1 MRPFCV
7 DFPGEPA
14 IISPVSF
21 QVAGH
26 QTEHY
31 RISTPIYEGPLDLLL
46 ELIERAELDIT
57 TLALAQVT
65 DQYLAYLK
73 HLEDRDPAEVSAFL
87 VIASRL
93 LQIKSAALLPRP
105 SIDAP
110 AQDEED
116 PGEALARQLIIY
128 KRFKELAG
136 VIAER
141 EARGLRTYLRVAP
154 PEIKVEARLDL
165 TGVTVRDLVLAAR
178 SILLS
183 QPDLPALSR
192 VVSRPR
198 VTIREKIT
206 SILQSIRRIG
216 QTTFRAL
223 IRSESDRVE
232 LIVTFLA
239 MLELI
244 KRRIVVATQPALFGD
259 IELSPTDELLEDEN
273 EVEIE
278 FID

>member
-1 MRPFCV
+1 M
-7 DFPGEPA
+7 
-14 IISPVSF
+14 SF

-31 RISTPIYEGPLDLLL
+31 RINTPVYEGPLDLLL
-46 ELIERAELDIT
+46 ELIEHAELDIT

-65 DQYLAYLK
+65 DQYLAHLQ

-105 SIDAP
+105 SIDYST
-110 AQDEED
+110 QEEED

-128 KRFKELAG
+128 KRFKELAA
-136 VIAER
+136 VIADR
-141 EARGLRTYLRVAP
+141 EAHNLRTYLRVAP
-154 PEIKVEARLDL
+154 PAFKVEPKLDL
-165 TGVTVRDLVLAAR
+165 SGVTVADLLAAAR
-178 SILLS
+178 TILLS
-183 QPDLPALSR
+183 QPDLPALSK

-198 VTIREKIT
+198 ITIREKIV
-206 SILQSIRRIG
+206 SILDSIRRIG

-223 IRSESDRVE
+223 LNTHTDRME

-239 MLELI
+239 MLELV
-244 KRRIVVATQPALFGD
+244 KRRVVVASQPDLFGD
-259 IELSPTDELLEDEN
+259 IQITPGDDMNSAEN
-273 EVEIE
+273 VVETE